1 MPPVV
6 QLLYAGA
13 QTQVSGTWY
22 LRFSTSLGKAWLASL
37 TATAGEGKKDELSPS
52 PAPEKASPAGWA
64 GSELPVA
71 EQLPTGRSQ
80 HPAACPAGKLGWW
93 EIGMEGEHIY
103 HKASAS
109 VCKELNTILEQW
121 GQAQESSAP
130 VNDALR
136 PLPRQ
141 FTFLSSRFPLYL
153 TQVLGKYMMTDYLPA
168 APSPSLPLSPGSITN
183 KSPHWERGPEE
194 TRGTKPQTEPF
205 PPLLSQAALHFIT
218 VARPALAQLGRRR
231 GGGGPAGFACQE
243 QKSQPEEQEKGVVC
257 VCHHIPALAWP

>member
-109 VCKELNTILEQW
+109 VCKELNTILEQR
-121 GQAQESSAP
+121 GQVQESSAP

-183 KSPHWERGPEE
+183 KSPRWERGPEE